1 VGVGGGRALVLSVCP
16 VAIGVVGAAA
26 SRRPKWL
33 FDLEG
38 ERRHDLVRI
47 AAWS

>member
-1 VGVGGGRALVLSVCP
+1 MEIRDGRATP
-16 VAIGVVGAAA
+16 IQDAAIAVFSG
-26 SRRPKWL
+26 L

-47 AAWS
+47 AAWG

>member
-1 VGVGGGRALVLSVCP
+1 MTDVEYVVQYEWGRGKPIPLVPL
-16 VAIGVVGAAA
+16 G
-26 SRRPKWL
+26 L

-47 AAWS
+47 AAWG